1 MTAYHDVKAIK
12 LGAKNNEVPLVVIGY
27 GAYIQRLEEELRQT
41 RPVWM
46 FMLPN
51 HVEFYLW
58 NGDSGFLTVE
68 NIARFFFNLIVEH
81 IPDTKIIL
89 TGYSFFGLI
98 AFEAASQL
106 NNAGREVEQVIL
118 FDTFLENG
126 QRFQLPKRMVY
137 FFRHGKPKMAFEH
150 LFLYLSKKVR
160 KKNSTIQQQPS
171 TIVSDLN
178 QSFGDI
184 ERWAEFRHYINYN
197 ECGHVLVK
205 IRGMA
210 MRHYNIKPL
219 ACKGILFKV
228 HLTEI
233 DILNGSL
240 VDHGWSKHFK
250 GGLQI
255 IFTEGD
261 HGSMVQP
268 PHDLVLAKKMK
279 EVLAIQSY

>member
-1 MTAYHDVKAIK
+1 MTDYHDIKAIK

-27 GAYIQRLEEELRQT
+27 GAYIQKLEEELRQT

-58 NGDSGFLTVE
+58 KGDSGFLTVE
-68 NIARFFFNLIVEH
+68 NIASFYCDLIVKH

-98 AFEAASQL
+98 AFEMAYQL
-106 NNAGREVEQVIL
+106 NEAGLEVELVIL

-126 QRFQLPKRMVY
+126 HRFQLPERMIY

-150 LFLYLSKKVR
+150 LFLYLSKKIQ
-160 KKNSTIQQQPS
+160 KKKSVLLHQPPPKG
-171 TIVSDLN
+171 SDLN
-178 QSFGDI
+178 QSSGNI
-184 ERWAEFRHYINYN
+184 KQWTESRHYIDWM
-197 ECGHVLVK
+197 ECGPVLVK
-205 IRGMA
+205 IRELA
-210 MRHYNIKPL
+210 MRCYNIKPL

-228 HLTEI
+228 YLTEN
-233 DILNGSL
+233 DILNGGL
-240 VDHGWSKHFK
+240 VDHGWSKQFK

-279 EVLAIQSY
+279 EVLAVHNF